1 MQIKIRELRTNS
13 FIIASRRAVA
23 AVHFVKPGLV
33 SRQVKARPKEW
44 YIVKHHQHCFI
55 KHILFVWPPFLRC
68 WRWAMVYEV
77 SFLSNILSNIVKHL
91 FCSRVRWTMLDSR
104 TRTRL
109 RLILIWANSVPE
121 SLSSTMFYKTCF
133 TLLDSFGRDFR
144 MFDRKANFVKTSS
157 NIIQHRKRA
166 VQTSK
171 ACFIKQCWILFYGD
185 VSLAWT
191 PWNKGLLLTASMTC
205 LFIVGCIVN
214 LQGMEEILECFLNDE
229 NPDMTRQ
236 IQFIIR
242 QLNTGLVNI

>member
-33 SRQVKARPKEW
+33 SRQVKARPNEW

-91 FCSRVRWTMLDSR
+91 FCSRVWWTMLDSR

-157 NIIQHRKRA
+157 NIVNVVAKR
-166 VQTSK
+166 VK
-171 ACFIKQCWILFYGD
+171 CVL
-185 VSLAWT
+185 
-191 PWNKGLLLTASMTC
+191 
-205 LFIVGCIVN
+205 
-214 LQGMEEILECFLNDE
+214 
-229 NPDMTRQ
+229 
-236 IQFIIR
+236 
-242 QLNTGLVNI
+242 